1 MNIKVQLCGIVL
13 LLIGFLLYYPKKK
26 LQTSSKRAFVWFYF
40 ITLCCV
46 ILDIVSIVVIE
57 NAAYL
62 PVVFVKFI
70 CKSYLISLVAT
81 ALCSIIY
88 IGVDIVFYKNSFR
101 RAEIVCG
108 ILALAISICIMA
120 LPLDIFFDS
129 ETHVVYTY
137 GPAAMMTYLG
147 TVGIILTCCYLLVK
161 YKGYI
166 QKRRHSAMLLWMLI
180 WYASALIQFLN
191 PQFLVVGFGSC
202 LGVVIIYL
210 QYENPEINMDRESGM
225 FNQTAI
231 YQLIRQIYYEKSS
244 YAVFTFINDHRFARD
259 YIQLT
264 MPGLINALLHVKNA
278 CVFKTADDEIVMMIP
293 NHDVQEFSTAMVEKL
308 TTNELGQHDENDNL
322 KVLFMNDCLL
332 APKPEDFFAIL
343 RYCRRKKITQSV
355 RQFIDINESVMNEM
369 LDENKLF
376 KTIEEAINNN
386 RIEVYYQPIYSTN
399 NKKFVSAEALVRMFD
414 ADGKMLP
421 VYDAIKASEDSGQ
434 IHRLG
439 EIVFEKV
446 CQMIKEQHIEEY
458 GIEYVEINLSMVQC
472 SDEKLAER
480 YIRIMEE
487 YNINPKFIN
496 LEITES
502 ATVEM
507 KKTLLA
513 NMKKLIQYG
522 ITFSLDDFGTGQS
535 NLNYIV
541 EMPVQIVKF
550 DREMTKSYF
559 ESHKGRFVM
568 NAAMHM
574 IQGMKLHIVS
584 EGIETKEQLETMEE
598 LGIEYIQGFYFSKPL
613 PLLEFIEFIS
623 HQKEDSQ
630 QESLVM

>member
-1 MNIKVQLCGIVL
+1 
-13 LLIGFLLYYPKKK
+13 
-26 LQTSSKRAFVWFYF
+26 
-40 ITLCCV
+40 
-46 ILDIVSIVVIE
+46 
-57 NAAYL
+57 
-62 PVVFVKFI
+62 
-70 CKSYLISLVAT
+70 
-81 ALCSIIY
+81 
-88 IGVDIVFYKNSFR
+88 
-101 RAEIVCG
+101 
-108 ILALAISICIMA
+108 
-120 LPLDIFFDS
+120 
-129 ETHVVYTY
+129 
-137 GPAAMMTYLG
+137 
-147 TVGIILTCCYLLVK
+147 
-161 YKGYI
+161 
-166 QKRRHSAMLLWMLI
+166 
-180 WYASALIQFLN
+180 
-191 PQFLVVGFGSC
+191 
-202 LGVVIIYL
+202 
-210 QYENPEINMDRESGM
+210 
-225 FNQTAI
+225 
-231 YQLIRQIYYEKSS
+231 
-244 YAVFTFINDHRFARD
+244 
-259 YIQLT
+259 
-264 MPGLINALLHVKNA
+264 
-278 CVFKTADDEIVMMIP
+278 
-293 NHDVQEFSTAMVEKL
+293 
-308 TTNELGQHDENDNL
+308 
-322 KVLFMNDCLL
+322 
-332 APKPEDFFAIL
+332 
-343 RYCRRKKITQSV
+343 
-355 RQFIDINESVMNEM
+355 
-369 LDENKLF
+369 
-376 KTIEEAINNN
+376 
-386 RIEVYYQPIYSTN
+386 
-399 NKKFVSAEALVRMFD
+399 
-414 ADGKMLP
+414 
-421 VYDAIKASEDSGQ
+421 
-434 IHRLG
+434 
-439 EIVFEKV
+439 
-446 CQMIKEQHIEEY
+446 MIKEQHIEEY

>member
-26 LQTSSKRAFVWFYF
+26 LQTSSKRAFVRFYY
-40 ITLCCV
+40 ITLCCI
-46 ILDIVSIVVIE
+46 ILDVLSIVAIE
-57 NAAYL
+57 NAGKL
-62 PVVFVKFI
+62 PVIFVKFI
-70 CKSYLISLVAT
+70 CKSYLVGLVAA
-81 ALCSIIY
+81 ALCSIMY
-88 IGVDIVFYKNSFR
+88 IGVDIVFYKRSFR
-101 RAEIVCG
+101 RTEIGCA
-108 ILALAISICIMA
+108 ILALISSIGIVL
-120 LPLDIFFDS
+120 LPVNIFFDAQ
-129 ETHVVYTY
+129 THIAYTY
-137 GPAAMMTYLG
+137 GPATIVTYLG
-147 TVGIILTCCYLLVK
+147 TVTIILTSCYVLVRDK
-161 YKGYI
+161 DYI
-166 QKRRHSAMLLWMLI
+166 QKRRRSAMLLWMAI
-180 WYASALIQFLN
+180 WFVSALIQFLN
-191 PQFLVVGFGSC
+191 PGLLVVGFGGC

-225 FNQTAI
+225 FNQTAF
-231 YQLIRQIYYEKSS
+231 YQFIQQIYYEKSS
-244 YAVFTFINDHRFARD
+244 YSAFVFINDQRFAKD

-264 MPGLINALLHVKNA
+264 MPGLINALLHVKDA
-278 CVFKTADDEIVMMIP
+278 YVFKTADDEIVMMMP
-293 NHDVQEFSTAMVEKL
+293 NNEIQEFSASMVERL
-308 TTNELGQHDENDNL
+308 TTDELGQHDENDNL

-332 APKPEDFFAIL
+332 APRREDFFAIL
-343 RYCRRKKITQSV
+343 RYCRRKKITQSL
-355 RQFIDINESVMNEM
+355 RQFIDIDESVMNEM

-376 KTIEEAINNN
+376 KTIEEAINCN
-386 RIEVYYQPIYSTN
+386 RIEVYYQPIYSTKR
-399 NKKFVSAEALVRMFD
+399 KKFVSAEALVRMFD
-414 ADGKMLP
+414 AEGKMLP
-421 VYDAIKASEDSGQ
+421 VFDSIKASEDSGQ
-434 IHRLG
+434 IHRIG

-480 YIRIMEE
+480 YIRIMEK
-487 YNINPKFIN
+487 YNINPRFIN

-507 KKTLLA
+507 KQILLA

-613 PLLEFIEFIS
+613 PLLKFIEFIS